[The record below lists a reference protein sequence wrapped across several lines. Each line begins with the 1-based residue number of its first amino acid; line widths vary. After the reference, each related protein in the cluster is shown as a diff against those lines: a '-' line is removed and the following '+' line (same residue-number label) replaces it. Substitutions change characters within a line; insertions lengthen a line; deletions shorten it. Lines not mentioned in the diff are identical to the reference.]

1 MRFLA
6 VSNELLPIIG
16 VLDCICFD
24 ESLTFLSIYYHDA
37 IIIYFSSLNCA
48 VWFLTFVCY
57 ESKI

>member
-37 IIIYFSSLNCA
+37 IIIYFSSLNCCL
-48 VWFLTFVCY
+48 VFNLCLL
-57 ESKI
+57 